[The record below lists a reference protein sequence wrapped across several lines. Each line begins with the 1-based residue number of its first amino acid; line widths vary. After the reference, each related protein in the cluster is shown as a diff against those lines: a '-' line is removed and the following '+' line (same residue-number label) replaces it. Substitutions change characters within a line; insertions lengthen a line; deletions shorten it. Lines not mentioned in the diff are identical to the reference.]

1 MRIDQVKLSARS
13 SMQAFV
19 DACQQAVQQ
28 RAWAR
33 PAAQAHQPQPW
44 AASLHAQ
51 PPVGPPQGHA
61 GGWGAAIAL
70 PGQPPQHQQ
79 QGQAA
84 AMVDPQVVAQLQAM
98 GFSIN
103 SASRAAINTG
113 NTGTSHGV
121 LAVLK
126 ECSFSVLASPFR
138 LCFVS

>member
-13 SMQAFV
+13 NMQAFV

-51 PPVGPPQGHA
+51 PLAGPPQGEA
-61 GGWGAAIAL
+61 ASWGAAIAP
-70 PGQPPQHQQ
+70 PGQPPQQQQ

-98 GFSIN
+98 GFSLN
-103 SASRAAINTG
+103 SASRAAMNTG
-113 NTGTSHGV
+113 NTGTSHRV
-121 LAVLK
+121 
-126 ECSFSVLASPFR
+126 PP
-138 LCFVS
+138 VSRGFFL